1 MIVLDTNVISEP
13 LKPQADSAVIRW
25 LDEQDPETLYL
36 TATVLSEV
44 LMGIA
49 LLPAG
54 KRKRGME
61 LAMQSLQAKLFAGRF
76 LSFDREAA
84 IAFALLGSR
93 AAAKGYSISVADCQ
107 IASIAAVHGFSV
119 ATRDIAPF
127 QAVGVPV
134 INPWKNGAS
143 S

>member
-13 LKPQADSAVIRW
+13 LKPRADPRVIRW
-25 LDEQDPETLYL
+25 LDAQDPETLYL
-36 TATVLSEV
+36 TATTLSEV
-44 LMGIA
+44 LIGIA

-61 LAMQSLQAKLFAGRF
+61 LAMQSLLTKLFAGRF

-84 IAFALLGSR
+84 VAFALLGSR

-107 IASIAAVHGFSV
+107 IAAIAAVHGFTV
-119 ATRDIAPF
+119 ATRDTAPF
-127 QAVGVPV
+127 LAAGVPV
-134 INPWKNGAS
+134 VNPWVS
-143 S
+143 

>member
-13 LKPQADSAVIRW
+13 LKPRADAGVIRW
-25 LDEQDPETLYL
+25 LDSQDPETLYL

-44 LMGIA
+44 LSGIA

-61 LAMQSLQAKLFAGRF
+61 VDLQSLLAKLFAGRF

-93 AAAKGYSISVADCQ
+93 AAAKGYSISVADGQ
-107 IASIAAVHGFSV
+107 ITAIAAVHGFAV
-119 ATRDIAPF
+119 ATRDTAPF
-127 QAVGVPV
+127 LAAGVPV
-134 INPWKNGAS
+134 VNPWVS
-143 S
+143 

>member
-13 LKPQADSAVIRW
+13 LKPRADPSVVRW
-25 LDEQDPETLYL
+25 LDAQDPEKLYL
-36 TATVLSEV
+36 TATVLSEI
-44 LMGIA
+44 LIGIA

-61 LAMQSLQAKLFAGRF
+61 LAMQSLQTKLFAGRF
-76 LSFDREAA
+76 LSFDLEAA

-107 IASIAAVHGFSV
+107 IAAIAAVHGFAV
-119 ATRDIAPF
+119 ATRDTAPF
-127 QAVGVPV
+127 LAAGVPV
-134 INPWKNGAS
+134 VNPWES
-143 S
+143 

>member
-36 TATVLSEV
+36 TATVLSEI

-107 IASIAAVHGFSV
+107 IDSIAAVHGFSV

>member
-13 LKPQADSAVIRW
+13 LKPLADPAVLLW
-25 LDEQDPETLYL
+25 LDSQDPETLYL
-36 TATVLSEV
+36 TATNLAEI
-44 LMGIA
+44 LIGIA

-61 LAMQSLQAKLFAGRF
+61 LDLQSLLAKLFAGRF

-84 IAFALLGSR
+84 IAFALLGSC

-107 IASIAAVHGFSV
+107 IAAITAVHGFAV
-119 ATRDIAPF
+119 ATRDTAPF
-127 QAVGVPV
+127 LAVGVPV
-134 INPWKNGAS
+134 VNPWES
-143 S
+143 

>member
-1 MIVLDTNVISEP
+1 MIVLDTCVISEP
-13 LKPQADSAVIRW
+13 LKPRADPAVIRW
-25 LDEQDPETLYL
+25 LDAQDPETLYL
-36 TATVLSEV
+36 TATALSE
-44 LMGIA
+44 LLIGIA

-61 LAMQSLQAKLFAGRF
+61 LAMQSLLTKLFAGRF

-107 IASIAAVHGFSV
+107 IAAIAAVYGFAV
-119 ATRDIAPF
+119 ATRDTAPF
-127 QAVGVPV
+127 LAAGVPV
-134 INPWKNGAS
+134 INPWES
-143 S
+143 

>member
-13 LKPQADSAVIRW
+13 LKPRADQAVIRW
-25 LDEQDPETLYL
+25 LDSQDPETLYL
-36 TATVLSEV
+36 TATNLAEI
-44 LMGIA
+44 LIGIA

-61 LAMQSLQAKLFAGRF
+61 PAMQSLLAKLFADRF

-107 IASIAAVHGFSV
+107 IAAIAAVHRFTV
-119 ATRDIAPF
+119 ATRDTAPF
-127 QAVGVPV
+127 LAAGVPV
-134 INPWKNGAS
+134 VNPWEG
-143 S
+143 